1 MLFWRRTWKA
11 FSSWLT
17 SQWLRWVLAVNR
29 CRHII
34 SGKNNSL
41 EPWHKHDFFGTHHH
55 TTRLRITSQACKWM
69 SQRDMNHHSNK
80 SFIHRSLLAA
90 GRPCHRWS
98 VALQQAAPLV
108 HAISS
113 KQATPGF
120 ITGDLQQASNTASTC
135 NLRQAVLVSNLL
147 HKIQAW
153 LMSWQLPVATAT
165 AILVHTIQKEMPSY
179 LQLFGRP
186 AIPLQPATFADP
198 MSFHLATSLMAFQY
212 SSPCS
217 AHL

>member
-1 MLFWRRTWKA
+1 MAEMSISRKQMPSYYKRKKIILL
-11 FSSWLT
+11 SLST
-17 SQWLRWVLAVNR
+17 SMISLE
-29 CRHII
+29 HII
-34 SGKNNSL
+34 TPQGL
-41 EPWHKHDFFGTHHH
+41 E
-55 TTRLRITSQACKWM
+55 RITSQACKWM

-198 MSFHLATSLMAFQY
+198 MSFHLATSLMALQH

-217 AHL
+217 THL

>member
-1 MLFWRRTWKA
+1 MLFLAEDVKSIFKLVN
-11 FSSWLT
+11 FSMAEMST
-17 SQWLRWVLAVNR
+17 SRKQMPSYYKRKKIILLSLGTSMISLE
-29 CRHII
+29 HII
-34 SGKNNSL
+34 TPQGL
-41 EPWHKHDFFGTHHH
+41 E
-55 TTRLRITSQACKWM
+55 RITSQACKWM

-90 GRPCHRWS
+90 GQPCHRWS

-147 HKIQAW
+147 HKIQA
-153 LMSWQLPVATAT
+153 
-165 AILVHTIQKEMPSY
+165 
-179 LQLFGRP
+179 
-186 AIPLQPATFADP
+186 
-198 MSFHLATSLMAFQY
+198 
-212 SSPCS
+212 
-217 AHL
+217 